1 MPYVTGTAHP
11 SASKRFS
18 VLPTIPFAS
27 HGGQEFPRH
36 QRNAAGKAL
45 CPADRGARSAVRA
58 AAGGGAAPPRRDPA
72 AHRTAFRRATA
83 ALRRRHPNDG
93 NRSVGR
99 PCRST
104 AARGCFQLSAIPSFY
119 RWQCPCATRAV
130 ISIPFPPARRHF
142 MAAMAALYF
151 CGRAWLKLE
160 RKVVAEPKDLTFYLS
175 GDGTDW

>member
-99 PCRST
+99 SSVSFHCST
-104 AARGCFQLSAIPSFY
+104 WMLPALSHPVFLPLAVPVRYPRGDFHPIPTSPAPLHGHDGSALFLRAGMAETGEKSGSRAKGPHLLSL
-119 RWQCPCATRAV
+119 WG
-130 ISIPFPPARRHF
+130 RH
-142 MAAMAALYF
+142 
-151 CGRAWLKLE
+151 
-160 RKVVAEPKDLTFYLS
+160 
-175 GDGTDW
+175 